1 MEEAIAIIISIIAIL
16 IANWRI
22 SKWKKEAATAYF
34 IIGQKATSSEEREWT
49 YRKAFKYGHP
59 KAKLFYIYAAA
70 ASFSGSKPLTPFTI
84 ASDKGETPIVVIF
97 YDYYIRV
104 KHLPYASN
112 IQQEITQRV
121 LELKDGLNPS
131 SGLYSEA
138 LKILE
143 AHFNENWKHPQGP
156 TIIFMPCSS
165 EQAYYNR
172 FSALARSL
180 SKKYNYNTDIDA
192 IQYTNSRSSKHRSQN
207 RDAIESSSN
216 IVISPKIIGKEVIII
231 DDVITTGTSLQQFTK
246 ELHTYGVTIKAA
258 VFLAQTAKYPTD
270 KELYRHTRKRIRHRM
285 DKILLSNQQLL
296 LI

>member
-1 MEEAIAIIISIIAIL
+1 MEKAIAIIIAAITIL

-22 SKWKKEAATAYF
+22 RKWKKEAATAHF
-34 IIGQKATSSEEREWT
+34 IIGQKAITSEEREWA
-49 YRKAFKYGHP
+49 YRKAFKYGHT

-70 ASFSGSKPLTPFTI
+70 NTFSGRKPLTPFTI
-84 ASDKGETPIVVIF
+84 TSDKDESPIVAIF
-97 YDYYIRV
+97 YDYYIRS
-104 KHLPYASN
+104 KHLPYASD
-112 IQQEITQRV
+112 IQQGITQRV

-131 SGLYSEA
+131 SDLYSEA

-143 AHFNENWKHPQGP
+143 AHFNEYWKHPQGP

-165 EQAYYNR
+165 EQTYYSS

-180 SKKYNYNTDIDA
+180 SKRYNYNTDIDA

-207 RDAIESSSN
+207 RNAIESNSN

-270 KELYRHTRKRIRHRM
+270 KELYGHTRKTIRHRM